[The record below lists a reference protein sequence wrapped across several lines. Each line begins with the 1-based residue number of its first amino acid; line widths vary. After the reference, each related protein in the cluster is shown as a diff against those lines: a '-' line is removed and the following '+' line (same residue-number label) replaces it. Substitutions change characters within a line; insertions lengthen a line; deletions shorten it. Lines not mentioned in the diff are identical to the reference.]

1 MHPIISSTPDLAA
14 FCARA
19 EAFPSVAVDTE
30 FMRDRTFWPVLCLVQ
45 VATPDEALAIDA
57 LADGIDLSP
66 LFALL
71 SNRRVLKVFHSARQ
85 DLEIFHML
93 TGRVPEPVFDTQLAA
108 MVCGYGDSIGYEKLV
123 RDITGHSVDKALQFT
138 DWAKRPLSEKQV
150 AYALSDVTHL
160 RKVHASLSK
169 RLESRNRG
177 PWLAEEMAILADPAT
192 YRSDP
197 EDAWKRLK
205 ARARKP
211 LNLAM
216 LRALAA
222 WREREAQARDVPRN
236 RVLGDRMITE
246 ISAAAP
252 RTASEL
258 RSLRAID
265 RGRLGKD
272 AAARIVAVLDEVRNA
287 DPSSWPR
294 PPDERPQQQGNGAVA
309 GLLKL
314 LLQIRCEEHGVA
326 PKLLASSADLAA
338 IAQSDTADVPAL
350 QGWRREIF
358 GADALRLKHGE
369 IAIVI
374 RDSRPALLEVGSG
387 VPGGTVIPAQAGDAP
402 EPLAPRTGSR
412 RAARRARRG

>member
-1 MHPIISSTPDLAA
+1 MPPIISSTRDLAA
-14 FCARA
+14 FCTRAR
-19 EAFPSVAVDTE
+19 AFPSVAVDTE

-45 VATPDEALAIDA
+45 VATRDEALAIDA
-57 LADGIDLSP
+57 LAEGIDLSP

-71 SNRRVLKVFHSARQ
+71 SDRRVLKIFHSARQ

-138 DWAKRPLSEKQV
+138 DWAKRPLSGKQI

-160 RKVHASLSK
+160 RQVHASLSK
-169 RLESRNRG
+169 RLESQNRG
-177 PWLAEEMAILADPAT
+177 SWLAEEMAILADPAT

-205 ARARKP
+205 ARIRKP

-222 WREREAQARDVPRN
+222 WREREAQSRDVPRN
-236 RVLGDRMITE
+236 RVLGDRVITE
-246 ISAAAP
+246 IAAAAP
-252 RTASEL
+252 STISDL
-258 RSLRAID
+258 RSLRAVD

-272 AAARIVAVLDEVRNA
+272 AAARIVAVLDEVRNE

-294 PPDERPQQQGNGAVA
+294 PPDEPQQQGNGAVA

-326 PKLLASSADLAA
+326 PKLLALSADLAA
-338 IAQSDTADVPAL
+338 IARSDTADVPAL

-358 GADALRLKHGE
+358 GADALRLKRGE

-374 RDSRPALLEVGSG
+374 RDSRPALLDVDSG
-387 VPGGTVIPAQAGDAP
+387 ASGGAIIPAQARDAP
-402 EPLAPRTGSR
+402 ELPAPRTGSR